1 MAGLILRLLVVAL
14 GLWLAAELVP
24 GIEVKGTATL
34 LGAALLLGLVNAVAR
49 PLLILLTLPFT
60 ILTLG
65 LFLLVINAA
74 TLALVAWAFDDFTI
88 AGFWPAVFGA
98 LVVSVTGWLGA
109 YFLGPRGGVA
119 GSGRPPVAARPGPSS
134 DRRITAPAPPAARA
148 RRSRAAARSRHSRAP
163 RVANCNTH
171 RRRNNT
177 ARRPPR
183 WSCNTAAAAA

>member
-1 MAGLILRLLVVAL
+1 MAGLILRVLVVAL

-98 LVVSVTGWLGA
+98 MVVSVTGWLA
-109 YFLGPRGGVA
+109 SYFIGPRG
-119 GSGRPPVAARPGPSS
+119 
-134 DRRITAPAPPAARA
+134 
-148 RRSRAAARSRHSRAP
+148 
-163 RVANCNTH
+163 RVEVVVM
-171 RRRNNT
+171 
-177 ARRPPR
+177 RPPR
-183 WSCNTAAAAA
+183 H